1 MMKNTQR
8 IWRIYKIFISVFTA
22 IVGALFIVQAWR
34 IFIAGG
40 KGGYTVP
47 VISQRFSEIAIP
59 VYLWIVAV
67 AVGGVCAYAP
77 NKEEKPKAFV
87 ETKIQLQR
95 LYGRVK
101 DSEKLP
107 EIRKCRK
114 FRLALYI
121 ECLAVTVFAAA
132 MVLWILLSK
141 SYVPKLSGEFFINHN
156 AVVDRLIFIMP
167 WVLGA
172 GVNAYMVSAITENNR
187 KQEIA
192 FLKAEL
198 VKQVKAGIVIKEQS
212 KPQEKSYAKLLLGL
226 RIGFAVAAV
235 VLLIIGVYNGG
246 MEEVFKKAINICTQ
260 CIGLG

>member
-47 VISQRFSEIAIP
+47 IISQRFSEIAIP

-77 NKEEKPKAFV
+77 AKEEKPKAFV
-87 ETKIQLQR
+87 ETRVQLQR

-101 DSEKLP
+101 DGKQLP
-107 EIRKCRK
+107 ETRKCRR

-121 ECLAVTVFAAA
+121 ECVVVAMFALAII
-132 MVLWILLSK
+132 LWILLSK
-141 SYVPKLSGEFFINHN
+141 AYVPKLSGEFFVNHN

-172 GVNAYMVSAITENNR
+172 AVNAYMVSAIAEKNR
-187 KQEIA
+187 KQEID

-198 VKQVKAGIVIKEQS
+198 VKQVKAGIVVKEQS
-212 KPQEKSYAKLLLGL
+212 KAQEKSFEKLLLGL

-235 VLLIIGVYNGG
+235 LLLIIGVYNGG